1 MKKVIITE
9 NQLKYLQH
17 LLIEAT
23 LDDIY
28 QKYYKNID
36 LLTFNKIVSADPTAT
51 TNKMGKYGK
60 WLLNIYNNG
69 RLKLEDLY
77 KATEYLTYFSKYIN
91 RIEEKDINKYK
102 SLADL
107 FNVVQPYIQA
117 SEQGQELATSHS
129 DEIRRIKSE
138 ATKMYED
145 DEWLVIVPHT
155 KEASIYYGKGTQW
168 CTAAEKSYNA
178 FDEYNEEGPLFIN
191 INKKTN
197 KKYQFHFESH
207 QFMDEND
214 HNIKTPINET
224 IHLNNNVIQMYAS
237 HIGDT
242 AVIYLTQEVMFDNN
256 TFNDFEP
263 IIGGDSIYIYWSDSE
278 EDKMNIVQV
287 NNTQVKPFYINGV
300 SQFDQ
305 IQEPTYVGDGTFR
318 FYELEYDDEDED
330 NYYRS
335 VYQTLYNVKN
345 GKSITGE
352 FSSVIPLNQKY
363 YEVRDYKNKV
373 TIYTK
378 DFVKKNVPDCSWI
391 VSANEYVNHFHFI
404 GEVYNSHPY
413 NEDLIVLNSYTKDK
427 YENKALLYNL
437 DTEQIISSPFPHP
450 NIKPYLYKNGEE
462 WLCYFE
468 KGTDNVALI
477 DTNGKISRIFKK
489 GEY

>member
-9 NQLKYLQH
+9 TQLKYLQH

-23 LDDIY
+23 LDDIH

-36 LLTFNKIVSADPTAT
+36 LLTFNKIVSADPTST

-60 WLLNIYNNG
+60 WLLNIYNSG

-155 KEASIYYGKGTQW
+155 KEASIFYGKGTQW

-214 HNIKTPINET
+214 YNIKTPINET

-242 AVIYLTQEVMFDNN
+242 AVIYLTQDVMFDNY
-256 TFNDFEP
+256 TYDDFEP
-263 IIGGDSIYIYWSDSE
+263 VIGGDSVYIYWSDSE
-278 EDKMNIVQV
+278 EDKINIVQV

-305 IQEPTYVGDGTFR
+305 IQEPTYVGDRTFS
-318 FYELEYDDEDED
+318 FYELEYDDEE
-330 NYYRS
+330 NYYRTI
-335 VYQTLYNVKN
+335 YRTIYNTKN
-345 GKSITGE
+345 GKAITGE
-352 FSSVIPLNQKY
+352 FSTVYPLNQKY
-363 YEVRDYKNKV
+363 YMAHDYKGKH
-373 TIYTK
+373 TILTK
-378 DFVKKNVPDCSWI
+378 DLVEKSIPPHSLIFL
-391 VSANEYVNHFHFI
+391 ANTYAKEFHFN
-404 GEVYNSHPY
+404 GETHNYHPY
-413 NEDLIVLNSYTKDK
+413 NEDLIILFSIRED
-427 YENKALLYNL
+427 KALLYNL
-437 DTEQIISSPFPHP
+437 DTEQIIPSPFPHS
-450 NIKPYLYKNGEE
+450 NIKPYVNKKGEE
-462 WLCYFE
+462 WLCYYE